1 MATIQAVFT
10 PDWDGSQ
17 ATGLVGTIATT
28 AHTAALAIGK
38 YRVFK
43 VVIINQTTP
52 GTIVGPFALR
62 FQLGNSAAGHVAG
75 TPTSTDPFLVSNQE
89 NIFETNGAFDSISF
103 ANLAADN
110 GAVTLGYA
118 VIPLAKF

>member
-28 AHTAALAIGK
+28 AHTAALAVGK
-38 YRVFK
+38 YRLFK
-43 VVIINQTTP
+43 VVIVNQTTP
-52 GTIVGPFALR
+52 GTLAAAFVLR
-62 FQLGNSAAGHVAG
+62 FQLGNSVVGHVAG

-118 VIPLAKF
+118 VIPLSRS